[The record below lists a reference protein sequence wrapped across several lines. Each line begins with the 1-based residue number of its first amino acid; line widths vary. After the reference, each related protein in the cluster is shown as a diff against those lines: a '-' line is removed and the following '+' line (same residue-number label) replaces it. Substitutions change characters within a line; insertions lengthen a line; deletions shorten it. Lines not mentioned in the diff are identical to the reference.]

1 VNLDGRPVFRLAGVA
16 STFPAAKRAV
26 QVAERLEAIAE
37 DPAVDPSTV
46 RAEPGTDSRRI
57 VAGTRPIVLL
67 TEPDAATL
75 HVDLD
80 TAAGVWTVA
89 IREAIA
95 RYRAERQPASVRAAA
110 LRTGVAVVVTL
121 AALLLVWFAFR
132 RLDALLERRYHHRI
146 RAVGIQS
153 LQIVRAERIR
163 DAIRG
168 AFAILRFVAVAI
180 VLFAVVDYGLAQFPW
195 TRASAVGGFELVVG
209 PLRRIGRDIMA
220 VLPNIAFLVVLL
232 VLVRL
237 ILRIMRLVFDAIAS
251 GRVKLATFDAEWAE
265 PTYKLLRLAV
275 VAFALIVAYPYI
287 PGSSSDAFKGISLF
301 VGLVFSLASTT
312 VVANLLAG
320 YALIYRRAFKVG
332 DRIKTGDIVGVVTQS
347 TLQST
352 HVRTSR
358 NEDVIVPNSQLL
370 TGIVINYSALAPERG
385 LLLTI
390 VVGIGY
396 ETPWRQV
403 EAMLLQAA
411 ERTPNLTGAT
421 PPHVIVPSLGDF
433 AVNYELRVAVADARD
448 PNAVRTALAKNVL
461 DVFNEHGVQIMTPA
475 YEGDPKDLKVVKPE
489 DWFLPPALPASGAT
503 RPAGPNE

>member
-1 VNLDGRPVFRLAGVA
+1 
-16 STFPAAKRAV
+16 
-26 QVAERLEAIAE
+26 
-37 DPAVDPSTV
+37 
-46 RAEPGTDSRRI
+46 
-57 VAGTRPIVLL
+57 
-67 TEPDAATL
+67 
-75 HVDLD
+75 
-80 TAAGVWTVA
+80 
-89 IREAIA
+89 
-95 RYRAERQPASVRAAA
+95 
-110 LRTGVAVVVTL
+110 
-121 AALLLVWFAFR
+121 
-132 RLDALLERRYHHRI
+132 
-146 RAVGIQS
+146 
-153 LQIVRAERIR
+153 
-163 DAIRG
+163 
-168 AFAILRFVAVAI
+168 
-180 VLFAVVDYGLAQFPW
+180 
-195 TRASAVGGFELVVG
+195 
-209 PLRRIGRDIMA
+209 MA